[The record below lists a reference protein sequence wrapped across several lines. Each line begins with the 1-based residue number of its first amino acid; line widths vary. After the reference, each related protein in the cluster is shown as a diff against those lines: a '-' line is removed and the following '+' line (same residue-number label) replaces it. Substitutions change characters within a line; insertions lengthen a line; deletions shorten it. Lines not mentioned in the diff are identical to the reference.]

1 MYCDIRWS
9 CHVAANHS
17 LSLLIGPDTQPPTS
31 VMSWM
36 SLPGSRSGLAARTLG
51 RHPRQQLVAQL
62 VGIVAGVGPRR
73 GRPVRLEAAV
83 QDVGARSRHHVHVQP
98 AARALRRSG
107 PGLERRLLERERVEV
122 EVGDGRRARRAR
134 HVHAVHHVLVLAAG
148 RRGRRCPRR
157 SNASEP
163 PTSILLT
170 TTPGMTRAID
180 HTSVR
185 FGSACSSSL
194 VSTVCFRALVVSSSG
209 VAPVTMMASS
219 MAPIWSRRS
228 ARAVASALTVMFG
241 CTTGRK
247 PASSARTV

>member
-1 MYCDIRWS
+1 MVAVPDGLDTSMPSTMY
-9 CHVAANHS
+9 
-17 LSLLIGPDTQPPTS
+17 LF
-31 VMSWM
+31 
-36 SLPGSRSGLAARTLG
+36 SLPDPRTAM
-51 RHPRQQLVAQL
+51 P
-62 VGIVAGVGPRR
+62 
-73 GRPVRLEAAV
+73 EAF
-83 QDVGARSRHHVHVQP
+83 H
-98 AARALRRSG
+98 
-107 PGLERRLLERERVEV
+107 
-122 EVGDGRRARRAR
+122 
-134 HVHAVHHVLVLAAG
+134 
-148 RRGRRCPRR
+148 
-157 SNASEP
+157 ASEP

-185 FGSACSSSL
+185 FGSACCSSL
-194 VSTVCFRALVVSSSG
+194 VSTVCFRALVVSSRG